1 MFLKSPVNF
10 SSGRRNKKEPPVKED
25 HLALN
30 TILYCGKWEETLR
43 FYRSLLDNPGDWLAE
58 WCVEFSISETARLS
72 VADENRASIRSA
84 GGKGLT
90 LSIRVRNIDREWTRL
105 QEAGLV
111 PDAIRRHPW
120 GAKVFYL
127 HDPEGN
133 RIEIWTPG

>member
-1 MFLKSPVNF
+1 
-10 SSGRRNKKEPPVKED
+10 VKED

-30 TILYCGKWEETLR
+30 TILYCGRWEETLR
-43 FYRSLLDNPGDWLAE
+43 FYRKLLDHPGDWLAE
-58 WCVEFSISETARLS
+58 WFVEFSISETARLS
-72 VADENRASIRSA
+72 VADESRASIQSA

-90 LSIRVRNIDREWTRL
+90 LSIRVRNIDREWARM

-111 PDAIRRHPW
+111 PGAIRRHPW

-127 HDPEGN
+127 YDPEEN